1 MVNRVEKLSL
11 LSEMIAFAKYDKDI
25 MRIEFNFLLGV
36 AKQLDIS
43 REDFEYLLENP
54 VTYTHLKSHS
64 ERIVQFHRLVLLM
77 NIEQEHNEDNNSA
90 GVIKLYNFGLRMG
103 LSHESITKV
112 LYLMESF
119 PNKIVPPDVLID
131 IKDSDRLFSFLN
143 TRKKMRKN
151 IKKIFVNLDYNFLN
165 NQIKFNNIKMDNQ
178 EFNDQSLVL
187 INGNN
192 FKNRNKNRQIL
203 NEIFSIYEG

>member
-25 MRIEFNFLLGV
+25 KSIEYNFLLGV
-36 AKQLDIS
+36 AKQLEIS
-43 REDFEYLLENP
+43 REDFDYLIEHPIN
-54 VTYTHLKSHS
+54 YIHLKSHS

-77 NIEQEHNEDNNSA
+77 NIDNEPSPSS
-90 GVIKLYNFGLRMG
+90 VIKLYNFGLRMG

-131 IKDSDRLFSFLN
+131 IFK
-143 TRKKMRKN
+143 TQ
-151 IKKIFVNLDYNFLN
+151 YN
-165 NQIKFNNIKMDNQ
+165 
-178 EFNDQSLVL
+178 
-187 INGNN
+187 
-192 FKNRNKNRQIL
+192 
-203 NEIFSIYEG
+203 

>member
-1 MVNRVEKLSL
+1 MINRVEKLSL

-25 MRIEFNFLLGV
+25 KNIEYNFLLGV
-36 AKQLDIS
+36 AKQLDIT
-43 REDFEYLLENP
+43 REDFEYLIEYP
-54 VTYTHLKSHS
+54 VNYTHLKSHS

-77 NIEQEHNEDNNSA
+77 NIDQDKEGTPS

-131 IKDSDRLFSFLN
+131 IFK
-143 TRKKMRKN
+143 TQ
-151 IKKIFVNLDYNFLN
+151 YN
-165 NQIKFNNIKMDNQ
+165 
-178 EFNDQSLVL
+178 
-187 INGNN
+187 
-192 FKNRNKNRQIL
+192 
-203 NEIFSIYEG
+203 

>member
-25 MRIEFNFLLGV
+25 INIEYNFLLGV
-36 AKQLDIS
+36 AKQLEVS
-43 REDFEYLLENP
+43 RDDFEYLIDHP
-54 VTYTHLKSHS
+54 VNYVHLKSHS

-77 NIEQEHNEDNNSA
+77 NIEQEYNGDINSS

-112 LYLMESF
+112 LYLMDSF

-131 IKDSDRLFSFLN
+131 IFK
-143 TRKKMRKN
+143 TH
-151 IKKIFVNLDYNFLN
+151 YN
-165 NQIKFNNIKMDNQ
+165 
-178 EFNDQSLVL
+178 
-187 INGNN
+187 
-192 FKNRNKNRQIL
+192 
-203 NEIFSIYEG
+203 

>member
-25 MRIEFNFLLGV
+25 KNIEYNFLLGV

-77 NIEQEHNEDNNSA
+77 NIEQESNEENNSPS
-90 GVIKLYNFGLRMG
+90 VIKLYNFGLRMG

-131 IKDSDRLFSFLN
+131 IFK
-143 TRKKMRKN
+143 TQ
-151 IKKIFVNLDYNFLN
+151 YN
-165 NQIKFNNIKMDNQ
+165 
-178 EFNDQSLVL
+178 
-187 INGNN
+187 
-192 FKNRNKNRQIL
+192 
-203 NEIFSIYEG
+203 

>member
-1 MVNRVEKLSL
+1 MINRVEKLSL

-25 MRIEFNFLLGV
+25 KNIEYNFLLGV
-36 AKQLDIS
+36 AKQLDIA
-43 REDFEYLLENP
+43 REDFEYLIDHP
-54 VTYTHLKSHS
+54 VSYTHLKSHS

-77 NIEQEHNEDNNSA
+77 NIDQENENNSA

-131 IKDSDRLFSFLN
+131 IFK
-143 TRKKMRKN
+143 TQ
-151 IKKIFVNLDYNFLN
+151 YN
-165 NQIKFNNIKMDNQ
+165 
-178 EFNDQSLVL
+178 
-187 INGNN
+187 
-192 FKNRNKNRQIL
+192 
-203 NEIFSIYEG
+203 

>member
-1 MVNRVEKLSL
+1 MINRVEKLSL

-25 MRIEFNFLLGV
+25 KHIEYNFLLGV

-43 REDFEYLLENP
+43 REDFDYLIEHPIN
-54 VTYTHLKSHS
+54 YTHLKSHS

-77 NIEQEHNEDNNSA
+77 NIENQGGNDSKSA
-90 GVIKLYNFGLRMG
+90 IKLYNFGLRMG

-131 IKDSDRLFSFLN
+131 IFK
-143 TRKKMRKN
+143 TQ
-151 IKKIFVNLDYNFLN
+151 YN
-165 NQIKFNNIKMDNQ
+165 
-178 EFNDQSLVL
+178 
-187 INGNN
+187 
-192 FKNRNKNRQIL
+192 
-203 NEIFSIYEG
+203 

>member
-25 MRIEFNFLLGV
+25 RRIEYNFLLGV
-36 AKQLDIS
+36 AKQLEIS
-43 REDFEYLLENP
+43 RDDFDYLLDNP
-54 VTYTHLKSHS
+54 VSYTHLKSHS
-64 ERIVQFHRLVLLM
+64 ERIVQFHRLVLLL
-77 NIEQEHNEDNNSA
+77 NIEQETNEDNNSA

-131 IKDSDRLFSFLN
+131 IFK
-143 TRKKMRKN
+143 TQ
-151 IKKIFVNLDYNFLN
+151 YN
-165 NQIKFNNIKMDNQ
+165 
-178 EFNDQSLVL
+178 
-187 INGNN
+187 
-192 FKNRNKNRQIL
+192 
-203 NEIFSIYEG
+203 

>member
-1 MVNRVEKLSL
+1 MINRVEKLSL
-11 LSEMIAFAKYDKDI
+11 LSEMISFAKGDSKI
-25 MRIEFNFLLGV
+25 KNIEYNFLLGV

-43 REDFEYLLENP
+43 REDFDYLIKHP

-77 NIEQEHNEDNNSA
+77 NIDDENTSKD
-90 GVIKLYNFGLRMG
+90 VTKLYNFGLRMG

-131 IKDSDRLFSFLN
+131 IFK
-143 TRKKMRKN
+143 TQ
-151 IKKIFVNLDYNFLN
+151 YN
-165 NQIKFNNIKMDNQ
+165 
-178 EFNDQSLVL
+178 
-187 INGNN
+187 
-192 FKNRNKNRQIL
+192 
-203 NEIFSIYEG
+203 

>member
-1 MVNRVEKLSL
+1 MINRIEKLSL

-25 MRIEFNFLLGV
+25 QDVEYNFLLGV

-43 REDFEYLLENP
+43 REDFDYLINHP
-54 VTYTHLKSHS
+54 INYTHLKSHS

-77 NIEQEHNEDNNSA
+77 NIEQEHGSNAASV

-103 LSHESITKV
+103 LSHESISKV

-131 IKDSDRLFSFLN
+131 IFK
-143 TRKKMRKN
+143 TQ
-151 IKKIFVNLDYNFLN
+151 YN
-165 NQIKFNNIKMDNQ
+165 
-178 EFNDQSLVL
+178 
-187 INGNN
+187 
-192 FKNRNKNRQIL
+192 
-203 NEIFSIYEG
+203 

>member
-1 MVNRVEKLSL
+1 MVNSRVEKLSL

-25 MRIEFNFLLGV
+25 KHIEYNFLLGV

-43 REDFEYLLENP
+43 REDFEYLIEHP

-77 NIEQEHNEDNNSA
+77 NIEQEYGEENNSA

-131 IKDSDRLFSFLN
+131 IFK
-143 TRKKMRKN
+143 TQ
-151 IKKIFVNLDYNFLN
+151 YN
-165 NQIKFNNIKMDNQ
+165 
-178 EFNDQSLVL
+178 
-187 INGNN
+187 
-192 FKNRNKNRQIL
+192 
-203 NEIFSIYEG
+203 

>member
-25 MRIEFNFLLGV
+25 KEIEYNFLLGV
-36 AKQLDIS
+36 ARQLEIS
-43 REDFEYLLENP
+43 REDFEYLIEHP

-77 NIEQEHNEDNNSA
+77 NIDSEGSNNGA
-90 GVIKLYNFGLRMG
+90 IKLFNFGLRMG
-103 LSHESITKV
+103 LSHESISKV

-131 IKDSDRLFSFLN
+131 IFK
-143 TRKKMRKN
+143 TQ
-151 IKKIFVNLDYNFLN
+151 YN
-165 NQIKFNNIKMDNQ
+165 
-178 EFNDQSLVL
+178 
-187 INGNN
+187 
-192 FKNRNKNRQIL
+192 
-203 NEIFSIYEG
+203 